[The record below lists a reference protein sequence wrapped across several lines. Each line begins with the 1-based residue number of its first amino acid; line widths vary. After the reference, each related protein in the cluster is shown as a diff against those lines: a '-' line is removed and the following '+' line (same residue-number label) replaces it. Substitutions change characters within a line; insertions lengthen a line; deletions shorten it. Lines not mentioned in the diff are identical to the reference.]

1 MTEKKPIAFKAEIKQ
16 LLDILIHSLYTDREI
31 FLRELI
37 SNASDALT
45 QMQFISLTERDVR
58 DPDVELHIRVTVDPE
73 EKIIRITDTGIGMT
87 QKELVQNL
95 GTIAQSGAR
104 AFLEAAKEGENRQ
117 ALLDVI
123 GQFGVGFY
131 SVFMVAEWVRVTSRS
146 WRPRAKAAYWYA
158 TGGDTFEVGPAEK
171 AERGTTV
178 EIKLKPDA
186 EEFAQE
192 HRLREIIK
200 KHSDYVP
207 FPIYLGESDE
217 QVNSQTAL
225 WRRSP
230 REVEDEQYNDFYRQL
245 TLDFEPPLT
254 HIHYVADAPLQ
265 LYALLYI
272 PAKAD
277 RGVFSLRQEDGLKLY
292 VRKVLIQEYTT
303 DLLPR
308 HFRFIQGVVDTEDL
322 PLNVSRETIQDN
334 PLIAK
339 LRKVLTKQV
348 LNKLNDLAKNDPQTY
363 AKFWEQFGVYLKEG
377 IAAEPAA
384 SDDLAPLV
392 RFHTTLHPETWV
404 SFAEYIERIK
414 SGQEK
419 IYYILGDDPNSV
431 ARSPHLDYFREH
443 NYEVILF
450 TEPMD
455 SFMLMS
461 LRKYGDFD
469 LVNVA
474 SPDLEL
480 PAGEADPKEESRP
493 EALSDEAFADLA
505 GRFKAQLGDRVAD
518 VRATDRLSDS
528 IARLVDPEGALGQ
541 EVQRVYRYLE
551 RDYEVPKKVLE
562 LNPRHPVIR
571 RLSEMPPEDDLAKV
585 IIEQIYD
592 DTLLIEGLHPDP
604 AAMLP
609 RVQKLMERALAA
621 GNGSKAGEPLPVE
634 D

>member
-1 MTEKKPIAFKAEIKQ
+1 MTDKKPVAFKAEIKQ

-45 QMQFISLTERDVR
+45 QMHFASLTERNVL
-58 DPDVELHIRVTVDPE
+58 DPDAELKIQVTVDPD

-87 QKELVQNL
+87 QKELTQNL

-104 AFLEAAKEGENRQ
+104 AFLEAADDEENRQ
-117 ALLDVI
+117 ALMDVI

-146 WRPRAKAAYWYA
+146 WKPRAQAAYWYA

-171 AERGTTV
+171 TERGTTV

-192 HRLREIIK
+192 YRLTEIIK

-207 FPIYLGESDE
+207 YPIYVGENEE
-217 QVNSQTAL
+217 QTNSQTAL
-225 WRRSP
+225 WRQSP
-230 REVEDEQYNDFYRQL
+230 REIEDEQYNDFYRQL
-245 TLDFEPPLT
+245 TLDFEPPLA
-254 HIHYVADAPLQ
+254 HIHYIADAPLQ
-265 LYALLYI
+265 IYALLHI
-272 PAKAD
+272 PAQAD
-277 RGVFSLRQEDGLKLY
+277 RGILGLRKEDGLKLY

-308 HFRFIQGVVDTEDL
+308 HFRFVQGVVDTEDL

-339 LRKVLTKQV
+339 LRKVLTRQV
-348 LNKLNDLAKNDPQTY
+348 VNKLDEMAKKQPETY
-363 AKFWEQFGVYLKEG
+363 EKFWESFSGYLKEG
-377 IAAEPAA
+377 IASEPMV

-392 RFHTTLHPETWV
+392 RFHTTAHPESWV

-414 SGQEK
+414 SGQDK
-419 IYYILGDDPNSV
+419 IYYILGDDPHSV
-431 ARSPHLDYFREH
+431 ARSPHLDYFREN

-450 TEPMD
+450 TDPMD
-455 SFMLMS
+455 SFMLMG
-461 LRKYGDFD
+461 LRKYGDFN

-480 PAGEADPKEESRP
+480 PTDVSTPEDDSRLEP
-493 EALSDEAFADLA
+493 LSDDDFSALA
-505 GRFKAQLGDRVAD
+505 ERFKTQLGDRVTD
-518 VRATDRLSDS
+518 VRTTDRLSDS
-528 IARLVDPEGALGQ
+528 VARLIDPDGALDQ
-541 EVQRVYRYLE
+541 EVQRVYRYLGK
-551 RDYEVPKKVLE
+551 DYEIPKKVLE
-562 LNPRHPVIR
+562 LNPRHPIIR
-571 RLSEMPPEDDLAKV
+571 RLSALPSDDELGNEV
-585 IIEQIYD
+585 IEQIYD
-592 DTLLIEGLHPDP
+592 SALLIEGLHPDP
-604 AAMLP
+604 ASMLS
-609 RVQKLMERALAA
+609 RIQDLMERAL
-621 GNGSKAGEPLPVE
+621 N
-634 D
+634 